1 MNGTDRQQQ
10 LVDDYLRRLERA
22 AYALP
27 PDRRAELVLE
37 IKGHI
42 DEAMASAPGQTD
54 EAWTRTVLERL
65 GTPEEIVLSAVSY
78 THLTLPTTERV

>member
-1 MNGTDRQQQ
+1 MNGTDRQQE

-27 PDRRAELVLE
+27 PDRRAELVLQ

-42 DEAMASAPGQTD
+42 DEADGVRARDHRRGLDAD
-54 EAWTRTVLERL
+54 RA
-65 GTPEEIVLSAVSY
+65 GTPWYA
-78 THLTLPTTERV
+78 